1 MARAET
7 IFNTPMGPDR
17 VNPSPEF
24 LRDLVLRGGDD
35 FWTAGS
41 GQAALD
47 HKGEEGGRLLV
58 MGLDAAGFFLVHE
71 SGKDSYCSR
80 NPSVAPDS
88 DPTVEIYV
96 GGEPLQV
103 PRRNF
108 VDRELAWEVIA
119 DFLRDAKRSRKIE
132 WEVWL

>member
-1 MARAET
+1 MLKKS
-7 IFNTPMGPDR
+7 
-17 VNPSPEF
+17 V
-24 LRDLVLRGGDD
+24 
-35 FWTAGS
+35 
-41 GQAALD
+41 
-47 HKGEEGGRLLV
+47 GRT
-58 MGLDAAGFFLVHE
+58 
-71 SGKDSYCSR
+71 R
-80 NPSVAPDS
+80 DS